1 MCTCWTFL
9 TSKEELANSY
19 SSVRMVIRE
28 RLTNGQEKSNFFK
41 KDFLTSWCHPF
52 VSVWLKIYL
61 DRLCVCVSPK
71 EYQKTSNENFT
82 SCVERCVCGCGGEIR
97 HHPLLGRLLLFKTQS
112 IDNRQSIHQAT
123 TRRAFLLLLP
133 GKTKKVNVTRMC
145 ITCCF
150 LGCTASGRNPK
161 RFAHHI
167 RK

>member
-1 MCTCWTFL
+1 MPPFRFCL
-9 TSKEELANSY
+9 
-19 SSVRMVIRE
+19 I
-28 RLTNGQEKSNFFK
+28 
-41 KDFLTSWCHPF
+41 KDLSRPF
-52 VSVWLKIYL
+52 V
-61 DRLCVCVSPK
+61 CVCITQRIS
-71 EYQKTSNENFT
+71 ENLQRKFHVL
-82 SCVERCVCGCGGEIR
+82 CRERCVCGCGGEIR